1 MGSGA
6 GGERGPERPG
16 GGGSRPSGG
25 RAEATEGLVQ
35 ARPLRGDQEAG
46 AALDNQHAEMVRSFH
61 LLSARL
67 RLHLVGTDPG
77 GTPRGRGGPRSP
89 LAPRREEAGSRRRS
103 PNPPPHPNLAPSS
116 RGGYGRAGGRG
127 LRRLRCA
134 AGSRGLW
141 GPGALGEGAG
151 RGDAGCTEGPGAA
164 TTFPTWPAWA
174 EPERRLGVGPRGA
187 ARVGTAAMPA
197 RAAAEDADAASPVPL
212 DRHVCAFPK
221 CGSEADG
228 PLHFHTDRTVGF
240 DA

>member
-116 RGGYGRAGGRG
+116 RGGYGRAGEGSRVLGVRPAVVGSGDREPSGRARDAGTRGRG
-127 LRRLRCA
+127 MHGRTR
-134 AGSRGLW
+134 SR
-141 GPGALGEGAG
+141 
-151 RGDAGCTEGPGAA
+151 DN
-164 TTFPTWPAWA
+164 FPNLA
-174 EPERRLGVGPRGA
+174 GVG
-187 ARVGTAAMPA
+187 
-197 RAAAEDADAASPVPL
+197 RA
-212 DRHVCAFPK
+212 
-221 CGSEADG
+221 
-228 PLHFHTDRTVGF
+228 
-240 DA
+240 